1 MGDHLF
7 FCGIKHSGKSTLG
20 HLFAQ
25 ERGLAWADLDELVL
39 QQVPYPSIRSFY
51 HERGKDAFMQEEV
64 KALTTYLRNS
74 TGRTVVSLGGGA
86 ADNQP
91 LIDLAKANG
100 KLLYLVVPEE
110 VLYQRIICGGIPPFL
125 DGDNPRTSF
134 STLYA
139 KRHERYGNICDFMI
153 ELPNYPDLHDTARFL
168 VETLRNEV

>member
-1 MGDHLF
+1 MDDHLF

-25 ERGLAWADLDELVL
+25 ELGLGWADLDDLVL

-64 KALTTYLRNS
+64 KALTSFLRNCAS
-74 TGRTVVSLGGGA
+74 RTVISLGGGA
-86 ADNQP
+86 ADNQM

-100 KLLYLVVPEE
+100 KLIYLVVPEE
-110 VLYQRIICGGIPPFL
+110 VLYQRIMRGGIPPFL
-125 DGDNPRTSF
+125 DASDPRSSF